1 MEYYKRGIA
10 FEGGVNI
17 LPTQT
22 FEETVL
28 LLGQAL
34 GITFMEDQE
43 GKYEEYP
50 AYRAFALG
58 LEIALLAPPLPEL
71 DTREVPD
78 NVFQLIVRGMS
89 FLGNEGVC
97 VDMNA
102 LLESQIISRTNL
114 KLASHE

>member
-10 FEGGVNI
+10 FEGCVNI

-28 LLGQAL
+28 LLGRAL
-34 GITFMEDQE
+34 GITFTEDQE

-58 LEIALLAPPLPEL
+58 FEIAVLAPPLPEN

-78 NVFQLIVRGMS
+78 NIFQLIVTTMNHIGED
-89 FLGNEGVC
+89 GIC

-102 LLESQIISRTNL
+102 LLESQIMSRTNL
-114 KLASHE
+114 KLASHA